1 MSEVSFFVQQNKRA
15 ILIEGVAGSGKST
28 LLAKQMELL
37 RDESGKR
44 LMLAF
49 SRAGAEVLRD
59 YTAKLGLM
67 PDEKNKIS
75 TIDAL
80 AMEALKE
87 LGDERTILSSNEVV
101 ERILPA
107 LVEEVCDGF
116 YDMDFYAPQLSDQD
130 MWLL

>member
-49 SRAGAEVLRD
+49 SRAGADVLRD

-67 PDEKNKIS
+67 QDEKNKIS

-80 AMEALKE
+80 AM
-87 LGDERTILSSNEVV
+87 
-101 ERILPA
+101 
-107 LVEEVCDGF
+107 
-116 YDMDFYAPQLSDQD
+116 
-130 MWLL
+130 